1 MGKDF
6 KFSARDITAIREG
19 AIQAFQTLPSRC
31 RLKGMTT
38 DLTESDKQVL
48 CWTGAVMLHLNRV
61 GITPPEL
68 TQGFYP
74 EPFVEVQEV
83 IEEETG
89 STPVK
94 ESK

>member
-6 KFSARDITAIREG
+6 KFGIRDVIAIREG
-19 AIQAFQTLPSRC
+19 AIVAFGALPSRC
-31 RLKGMTT
+31 RLKGMNT

-48 CWTGAVMLHLNRV
+48 AWAGAVVLHMNRV

-68 TQGFYP
+68 TQGFFP
-74 EPFVEVQEV
+74 EPYTEVQEV

-89 STPVK
+89 STQVK

>member
-6 KFSARDITAIREG
+6 KFGIRDIVAIREG
-19 AIQAFQTLPSRC
+19 AIVAFQALPSRC

-48 CWTGAVMLHLNRV
+48 SWTGAVMLHMNRV

-74 EPFVEVQEV
+74 EPYTEVQEV

-89 STPVK
+89 GASL
-94 ESK
+94 